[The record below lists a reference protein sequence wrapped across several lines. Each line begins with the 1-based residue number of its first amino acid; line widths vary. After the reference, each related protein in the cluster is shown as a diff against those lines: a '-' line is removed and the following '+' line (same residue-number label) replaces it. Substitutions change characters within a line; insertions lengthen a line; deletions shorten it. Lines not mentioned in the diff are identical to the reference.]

1 MDGNEERERGRGE
14 GLFIYL
20 IMSDLIMCN
29 EEVKGGMGMGE
40 Q

>member
-1 MDGNEERERGRGE
+1 MEMRKWERGRGE

-29 EEVKGGMGMGE
+29 EEVQG
-40 Q
+40 